1 MEALDLRRDLTL
13 LLPGGH
19 GAEDGSKPM
28 AVNDVQAPVKNR
40 GWIVTISATIALLML
55 GALYA
60 WSVVKQAVPAEWGW
74 SEADKIWPYSIC
86 LIFFSIF
93 TAIGGRIQDKRGPRI
108 MITAGGIFAGLGL
121 IVCGLSS
128 NPLVWYLGFGVLLGI
143 GIGLAY
149 SSGTP
154 PSVKWFPAS
163 KTGLISGIVVAGFGG
178 GAVWVAPTLRA
189 LIGSYGIPT
198 TMIVFGMAVAAVM
211 VFFAQF
217 VKAPPPGYVP
227 QESPAK
233 AGAKAKPRKVVV
245 DFAPAEMARTW
256 QFPVMVACFAFGG
269 GAGLVVIGNMASI
282 VTSFGLEAYSAIAVS
297 VLALGNGFGRVIYGK
312 LSDNFGRIAIL
323 AFAMALQAA
332 LILALS
338 MIGTASAETVDGVTK
353 FTGPATVPLALV
365 LVLVAFIGANY
376 GANLAV
382 FPALT
387 KDFFG
392 LRNFGSNYG
401 LVYQG
406 WGIGGFIV
414 SQVAAYLIA
423 GRKADGAA
431 DIYLWAFYETIA
443 ILVVGVGLLLML
455 RAPKRKAEAEVP
467 VAASA
472 TP

>member
-1 MEALDLRRDLTL
+1 
-13 LLPGGH
+13 
-19 GAEDGSKPM
+19 M
-28 AVNDVQAPVKNR
+28 ASNTGQPQVKNR
-40 GWIVTISATIALLML
+40 GWVVTISATIALLML

-60 WSVVKQAVPAEWGW
+60 WSVVKQAVPDEWGW

-86 LIFFSIF
+86 LIFFSVF

-108 MITAGGIFAGLGL
+108 MITAGGVFAGLGL
-121 IVCGLSS
+121 VLCGLSS
-128 NPLVWYLGFGVLLGI
+128 DPLVWYVGFGILLGI

-189 LIGSYGIPT
+189 LIGSYGIAT
-198 TMIVFGMAVAAVM
+198 TMIAFGIAVTVVM

-227 QESPAK
+227 PESPAK
-233 AGAKAKPRKVVV
+233 AGAPVKPRKVAV
-245 DFAPAEMARTW
+245 DFAPAEMTRTW

-297 VLALGNGFGRVIYGK
+297 VLALGNGLGRVIYGK
-312 LSDNFGRIAIL
+312 LSDNFGRRAIL
-323 AFAMALQAA
+323 IFAMALQAV
-332 LILALS
+332 LILMLS
-338 MIGTASAETVDGVTK
+338 MIGTASKETVDGVTTI
-353 FTGPATVPLALV
+353 TGAATVPLALV
-365 LVLVAFIGANY
+365 LVLVWFIGANY

-382 FPALT
+382 FPAMT
-387 KDFFG
+387 KDYYG
-392 LRNFGSNYG
+392 LKNFGINYG

-414 SQVAAYLIA
+414 SQIAAFLIA
-423 GRKADGAA
+423 GRKSDGAE

-443 ILVVGVGLLLML
+443 VLVVGVGLLLMIK
-455 RAPKRKAEAEVP
+455 APKKEPAVGEPTVSVP
-467 VAASA
+467 ALQAD
-472 TP
+472 